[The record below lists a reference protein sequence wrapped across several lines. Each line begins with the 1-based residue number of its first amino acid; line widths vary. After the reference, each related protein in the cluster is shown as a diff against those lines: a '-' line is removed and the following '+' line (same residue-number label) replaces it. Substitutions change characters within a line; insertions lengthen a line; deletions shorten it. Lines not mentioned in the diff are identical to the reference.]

1 MKLAKVTG
9 RVWSTIKDS
18 KLDGINLFIIQPM
31 DENLIIIGNE
41 IVALDT
47 VGSREDDLVYWVGG
61 AEATL
66 VYKDRQVPS
75 DASIVGLV
83 DRVDLPGVN

>member
-1 MKLAKVTG
+1 MTG
-9 RVWSTIKDS
+9 RVWATIKDN

-31 DENLIIIGNE
+31 DEKLNIYGNE

-47 VGSREDDLVYWVGG
+47 VGSREEDLVYWVGG
-61 AEATL
+61 GEATL

-83 DRVDLPGVN
+83 DRIDLPRAD